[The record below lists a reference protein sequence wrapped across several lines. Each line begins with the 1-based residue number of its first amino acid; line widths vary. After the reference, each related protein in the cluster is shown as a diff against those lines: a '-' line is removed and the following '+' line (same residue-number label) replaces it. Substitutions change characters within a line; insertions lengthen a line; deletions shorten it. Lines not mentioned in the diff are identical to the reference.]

1 MRYYVRIAYKTK
13 NTYKDEYGNLLKN
26 KKVIDQFDKLYIVPT
41 YKDVKFYCLKKKY
54 MLPQ

>member
-41 YKDVKFYCLKKKY
+41 YKDVKFYYFSKTYCVFI
-54 MLPQ
+54 